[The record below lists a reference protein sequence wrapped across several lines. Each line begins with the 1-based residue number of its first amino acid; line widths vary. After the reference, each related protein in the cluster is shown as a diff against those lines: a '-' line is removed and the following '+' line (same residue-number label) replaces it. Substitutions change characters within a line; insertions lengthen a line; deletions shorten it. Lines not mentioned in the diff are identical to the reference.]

1 MAAMHHALLPLSTII
16 HIKIAVNFLGTAT
29 ETTNYNKRMILETP
43 RCAGV
48 PLDEQKQIGP
58 HPVKTKI
65 KHMNSNYLLLAIY
78 YIIEAII
85 SEGRQKERRA

>member
-1 MAAMHHALLPLSTII
+1 MHFSHFLLLI
-16 HIKIAVNFLGTAT
+16 HIEIAVNFLGTAT

-48 PLDEQKQIGP
+48 LPLDEQKQIGS